1 MKFTED
7 VIKSCRICAVF
18 LDEPAF
24 SVFNLALDEI
34 ERLQKENKELKE
46 FVDATRPTGIC
57 EICTSNVIS
66 RYEPLQARVQ
76 ELEQERRWIYQ
87 DKTMIVKKDG
97 DSWCAVLPD
106 FKDLQQS
113 ESRWFSGDINKYM
126 DDVYWYLKRQTPTP
140 EGGRMS
146 EKSDYQKHLESMSE
160 IEYKRLTQGDWSRNE
175 TDTRVHCTKDGE
187 FPEDKETVF
196 AEIHG
201 QYFDG
206 ITHKLDFDKDN
217 GLWIDYD
224 GENIPHIPEEMTVYW
239 QPLTSLKAQYELQG
253 EVNR

>member
-76 ELEQERRWIYQ
+76 ELEQERRWIS
-87 DKTMIVKKDG
+87 V
-97 DSWCAVLPD
+97 
-106 FKDLQQS
+106 
-113 ESRWFSGDINKYM
+113 E
-126 DDVYWYLKRQTPTP
+126 
-140 EGGRMS
+140 E
-146 EKSDYQKHLESMSE
+146 
-160 IEYKRLTQGDWSRNE
+160 RL
-175 TDTRVHCTKDGE
+175 
-187 FPEDKETVF
+187 
-196 AEIHG
+196 
-201 QYFDG
+201 
-206 ITHKLDFDKDN
+206 
-217 GLWIDYD
+217 
-224 GENIPHIPEEMTVYW
+224 PEEGQPVLIDFGNNEITVGIWFWENEPEEWSNGTDYVGWQHWDYRWDKFFPSDEPPLHW
-239 QPLTSLKAQYELQG
+239 QPLPQPPKE
-253 EVNR
+253 EE